1 MERIINIEDSV
12 IKHSHQ
18 DTVSHIL
25 VVHQWMLCLCEFII
39 GFYIA
44 MLLLNLRMIGDDR
57 SELNLFMQHRPN
69 MNALQKFISKS

>member
-1 MERIINIEDSV
+1 MGNEKMEKIINIEDSV

-25 VVHQWMLCLCEFII
+25 LVHQGMLCLCEFII

-44 MLLLNLRMIGDDR
+44 MLLLNLRMIG
-57 SELNLFMQHRPN
+57 
-69 MNALQKFISKS
+69 NALAFDGWGVILL

>member
-1 MERIINIEDSV
+1 MRNEKMERIINIEDSV

-25 VVHQWMLCLCEFII
+25 VVHQGMLCLCEFII

-44 MLLLNLRMIGDDR
+44 MLLLNLRMIG
-57 SELNLFMQHRPN
+57 
-69 MNALQKFISKS
+69 NALAFDGWGVILL

>member
-25 VVHQWMLCLCEFII
+25 VVHQWRDYEKKSVNKI
-39 GFYIA
+39 
-44 MLLLNLRMIGDDR
+44 LL
-57 SELNLFMQHRPN
+57 
-69 MNALQKFISKS
+69 

>member
-12 IKHSHQ
+12 IKHSLQ

-25 VVHQWMLCLCEFII
+25 VVHQGMLCLCEFII

-44 MLLLNLRMIGDDR
+44 MLLLNLRMIG
-57 SELNLFMQHRPN
+57 
-69 MNALQKFISKS
+69 NALAFDGWGVILL

>member
-44 MLLLNLRMIGDDR
+44 MLLLNLRMIG
-57 SELNLFMQHRPN
+57 
-69 MNALQKFISKS
+69 NALAFDGWGVILL